1 MSQEEATLP
10 EQWSHSVKLSD
21 TAKGIRIDVHVY
33 ANTQTSAIFEAV
45 ETYLNTKAECEARG
59 IVLAPLEVSKK

>member
-1 MSQEEATLP
+1 MTEEIKIP
-10 EQWSHSVKLSD
+10 EQWTHSVKLSE

-33 ANTQTSAIFEAV
+33 ANSQNSAIFEAV
-45 ETYLNTKAECEARG
+45 ETYLNIKKECEARG